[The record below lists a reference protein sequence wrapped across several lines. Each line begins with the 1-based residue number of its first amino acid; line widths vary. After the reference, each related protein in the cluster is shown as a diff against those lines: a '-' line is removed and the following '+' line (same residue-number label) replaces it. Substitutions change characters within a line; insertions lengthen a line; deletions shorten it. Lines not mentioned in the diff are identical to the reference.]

1 MDCKTLIQYLSDYID
16 GSLSEA
22 LAEEARDHLA
32 TCRNCHVV
40 LDSTRQTIRLYRQR
54 GRQIKLSAQRH
65 RALYDQLAQVLAG
78 RADDCE
84 PDASPS

>member
-16 GSLSEA
+16 GSLNET
-22 LAEEARDHLA
+22 LAEAARDHLA

-54 GRQIKLSAQRH
+54 GQQVGLSVHRH
-65 RALYDQLAQVLAG
+65 QALYDQLAQALAG

-84 PDASPS
+84 PETGQQ